1 MKAIAIGGLSTLA
14 VLAVLSLAV
23 RGAVAEEASGPD
35 PLQLARGAKAW
46 AVQCNRCHNLRK
58 PNELQ
63 DSEWTVA
70 VTHMRRL
77 GNLPG
82 DVARDIE
89 AFLRASN

>member
-46 AVQCNRCHNLRK
+46 VVQCNRCHNLRK
-58 PNELQ
+58 PKELH
-63 DSEWTVA
+63 DLEWVVV
-70 VTHMRRL
+70 VTHMRRV

-82 DVARDIE
+82 ELSRDIL
-89 AFLRASN
+89 AFLKASN

>member
-1 MKAIAIGGLSTLA
+1 MKAIPIGALSTLA

-35 PLQLARGAKAW
+35 PQQFARGAKAW

-58 PNELQ
+58 PKELQ
-63 DSEWTVA
+63 DIEWTVV
-70 VTHMRRL
+70 VTHMRRV

-82 DVARDIE
+82 DLARDIE
-89 AFLRASN
+89 IFLKASN